1 MSVIAVNKNNF
12 EQEVLQS
19 HKPVLMDFWATW
31 CGPCRMVAPL
41 IDEIAEEREDIK
53 VVKVNV
59 DEESEL
65 AAKFGITSIP
75 TLIVMKD
82 GKIANQTVGARPK
95 ADILKLL

>member
-19 HKPVLMDFWATW
+19 DKPVLMDFWATW
-31 CGPCRMVAPL
+31 CGPCRMIGPV

-59 DEESEL
+59 DEEMEL
-65 AAKFGITSIP
+65 ATKFGITSIP

-82 GKIANQTVGARPK
+82 GKITNQSMGARPK
-95 ADILKLL
+95 ADVLKLL